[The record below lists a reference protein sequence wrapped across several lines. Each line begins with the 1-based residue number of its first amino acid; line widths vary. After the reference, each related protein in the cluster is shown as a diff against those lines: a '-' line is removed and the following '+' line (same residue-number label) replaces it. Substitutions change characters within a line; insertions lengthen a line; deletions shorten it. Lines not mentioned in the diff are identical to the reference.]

1 MQDTATGE
9 IKQNSSLAQ
18 QKQDLKSRIIT
29 SVPQTYIFKPLGGR
43 IMKNDQ
49 EIVMY
54 ESRKEDCM
62 IAEILPE
69 NSKNPTLTVYQ
80 G

>member
-18 QKQDLKSRIIT
+18 QKQDLRSRIIT
-29 SVPQTYIFKPLGGR
+29 FVPQTYIFKPLGGR

-69 NSKNPTLTVYQ
+69 NFKNPTLTVYQ

>member
-1 MQDTATGE
+1 MQDTATEE

>member
-18 QKQDLKSRIIT
+18 QKKDLKSRIIT

>member
-29 SVPQTYIFKPLGGR
+29 SVPQTYIFKPLGGH